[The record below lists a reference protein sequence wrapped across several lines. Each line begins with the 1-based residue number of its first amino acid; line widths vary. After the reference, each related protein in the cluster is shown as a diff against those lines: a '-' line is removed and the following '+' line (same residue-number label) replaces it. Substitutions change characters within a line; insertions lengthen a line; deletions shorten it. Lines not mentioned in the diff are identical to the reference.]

1 MNDKQGEDQEVS
13 PSTDDKAEEPKTVD
27 NVSEQLEKLNVGAV
41 SDESQLSETQSG
53 GDTTVTATLS

>member
-1 MNDKQGEDQEVS
+1 VNDKQGEDQEVS

>member
-13 PSTDDKAEEPKTVD
+13 PSTDDKAEELKTVD

>member
-1 MNDKQGEDQEVS
+1 VNDKQGEDQEVS
-13 PSTDDKAEEPKTVD
+13 PSTDDKAEELKTVD